1 MTWNEYYDKCSDWA
15 ISTQVSKISQLT
27 DFGPSDQVWEIAQD
41 YMDGKAAS
49 RLIRKAV
56 AAGVHFTGEE
66 IEEMLYYAD
75 MDSVNQ
81 AVKAAALPLT
91 EDQIFTIQGIV
102 DDDILAEV
110 ARESGVN
117 LDADEFEVETEPPE
131 TSRERRKRHR
141 KEFWT
146 GAAETMM
153 IDLFIDDFFGKG
165 KDK

>member
-1 MTWNEYYDKCSDWA
+1 MGDCTGLY
-15 ISTQVSKISQLT
+15 
-27 DFGPSDQVWEIAQD
+27 
-41 YMDGKAAS
+41 DGKAAS

-66 IEEMLYYAD
+66 IEEMIYYAD

>member
-1 MTWNEYYDKCSDWA
+1 MTQEEYYDKCSDWA
-15 ISTQVSKISQLT
+15 ISTQISKISQIT

-41 YMDGKAAS
+41 YMDGKTAS

-66 IEEMLYYAD
+66 IDEMLYYVD
-75 MDSVNQ
+75 TDGVNRAFQ
-81 AVKAAALPLT
+81 TVELPLT
-91 EDQIFTIQGIV
+91 EDQLYSYQGIS
-102 DDDILAEV
+102 DEDILAEV
-110 ARESGVN
+110 ARKCGVN
-117 LDADEFEVETEPPE
+117 MDADEFEVETVPE
-131 TSRERRKRHR
+131 ETPKERRKHHR